1 MYHFWYYYGILNDIT
16 LQYNHTMSWCNIL
29 WYDKIWYYDT
39 ILYHLIQYDII
50 VSWYFTI
57 SFYNMILYD
66 TILNVS
72 CDTILYIMR
81 ILYHTLQYE
90 IEYMYNAIL
99 YHIIWCV
106 KTIKSNISY
115 TRSLTNLIC

>member
-39 ILYHLIQYDII
+39 ILHHLIQCDII
-50 VSWYFTI
+50 VSWFYTI
-57 SFYNMILYD
+57 SFYNILYD

-72 CDTILYIMR
+72 CNTILYIMR

-90 IEYMYNAIL
+90 IEHTYNAIL

-115 TRSLTNLIC
+115 TRSLTDLIC

>member
-1 MYHFWYYYGILNDIT
+1 MISH
-16 LQYNHTMSWCNIL
+16 YNTIIQCHDAIF
-29 WYDKIWYYDT
+29 YDMVK
-39 ILYHLIQYDII
+39 YDIMIQFCIILI
-50 VSWYFTI
+50 VSWFYTI
-57 SFYNMILYD
+57 SFYNILYD

-72 CDTILYIMR
+72 CNTILYIMR

-90 IEYMYNAIL
+90 IEHMYNAIL

-115 TRSLTNLIC
+115 TRSLTDLIC

>member
-1 MYHFWYYYGILNDIT
+1 
-16 LQYNHTMSWCNIL
+16 
-29 WYDKIWYYDT
+29 
-39 ILYHLIQYDII
+39 
-50 VSWYFTI
+50 
-57 SFYNMILYD
+57 MILYD

-72 CDTILYIMR
+72 CDTILYIMI

-90 IEYMYNAIL
+90 IEHMYNAIL

-115 TRSLTNLIC
+115 TRSLTDLIC